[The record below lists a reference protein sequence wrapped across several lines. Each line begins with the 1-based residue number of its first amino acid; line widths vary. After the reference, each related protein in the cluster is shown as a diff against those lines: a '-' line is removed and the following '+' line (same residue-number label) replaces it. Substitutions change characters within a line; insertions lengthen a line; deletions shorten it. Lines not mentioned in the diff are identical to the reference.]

1 MEENKEKKSLSL
13 IDRHSTYKLIIPELV
28 QKKIREWCYNFPTK
42 EWSGTLF
49 YTVEGAFEDG
59 SLVFTCRD
67 IYISDIGS
75 QAYTEFDHTADIVS
89 YQAQND
95 LLDCFC
101 GLCHSHNSM
110 ATWFS
115 GTDRNTLVEEGMS
128 MPHFLSLIVNNAG
141 TYTAKVT
148 RRVKLETAKI
158 SYPTFGGE
166 LKSEDAE
173 ITVNEYLE
181 AFPLEIDI
189 QEDTSIRDEV
199 AARIKE
205 IEAEKKARTPI
216 ILTSQ
221 NSWKKQDVG
230 SYRTYGNWGDSKY
243 ESANE
248 DCDEVLTSP
257 KSPTKEIVQ
266 PSLFSGKEVD
276 GSWINIE
283 VPEELAKRLLRQL
296 VTGSITSGYGDF
308 DMEKWCQHAM
318 EKAFLRRFPDPQDLE
333 NWLDLYT
340 EFLTWYTVW
349 EEVEDVDNDMIA
361 KAVASK
367 LLDMCEALPSNK
379 VLKAIMDKLEEF
391 TL

>member
-59 SLVFTCRD
+59 SLVFTCKD
-67 IYISDIGS
+67 IYVSDIGS

-101 GLCHSHNSM
+101 GLIHSHNSM
-110 ATWFS
+110 ATFFS
-115 GTDRNTLVEEGMS
+115 GTDRNTLIEEGMS
-128 MPHFLSLIVNNAG
+128 MPHFLSLIVNNEG

-173 ITVNEYLE
+173 VTVNEYLE

-189 QEDTSIRDEV
+189 QEDTSIKDEV
-199 AARIKE
+199 AARIEE
-205 IEAEKKARTPI
+205 IEAEKKANTPL
-216 ILTSQ
+216 ILSRVYAPTD
-221 NSWKKQDVG
+221 KD
-230 SYRTYGNWGDSKY
+230 DS
-243 ESANE
+243 EIFTPS
-248 DCDEVLTSP
+248 
-257 KSPTKEIVQ
+257 KSPIKKVIQ
-266 PSLFSGKEVD
+266 PSLFSEKEVD
-276 GSWINIE
+276 GSWVNIE

-308 DMEKWCQHAM
+308 DMEKWCHHAM

-349 EEVEDVDNDMIA
+349 EGVEDVDNDMIA

-379 VLKAIMDKLEEF
+379 ILKAIMDKLEEF